1 MNALKK
7 RGLHQYG
14 KVSVG
19 SEVEYASPHRLIQM
33 LMEGALDK
41 IATAKGFMDRGETA
55 KKGEHISWAIS
66 IIGGLQSSLDMETG
80 GEIAQNLDDLYTYI
94 VRRLMEA
101 NVNDDIGAVDEVMS
115 LLLEIKSAWD
125 VMPESIKKTPSQTN
139 DATVAV
145 EL

>member
-41 IATAKGFMDRGETA
+41 IATAKGCMDRGETA

-66 IIGGLQSSLDMETG
+66 IIGGLQSSLDVEAG
-80 GEIAQNLDDLYTYI
+80 GEIAQNLDDLYSYI
-94 VRRLMEA
+94 AKRLMDA
-101 NVNDDIGAVDEVMS
+101 NANNDIAALDEVMS

-125 VMPESIKKTPSQTN
+125 VMPESIKKAPSQTN
-139 DATVAV
+139 EVTVAV
-145 EL
+145 ER

>member
-14 KVSVG
+14 KISIG

-33 LMEGALDK
+33 LMEGALEK
-41 IATAKGFMDRGETA
+41 VATAKGFMDRGETA

-66 IIGGLQSSLDMETG
+66 IIGGLQSSLDLDGG
-80 GEIAQNLDDLYTYI
+80 GEIAQNLDDLYSYI
-94 VRRLMEA
+94 AKRLAEA
-101 NVNDDIGAVDEVMS
+101 NMSNDIAALDEVMG
-115 LLLEIKSAWD
+115 LLLEVKGAWD
-125 VMPESIKKTPSQTN
+125 VMPDSIKKAPSQTKET
-139 DATVAV
+139 TVVV

>member
-7 RGLHQYG
+7 RGLNQYG
-14 KVSVG
+14 KISIG

-33 LMEGALDK
+33 LMEGALEK
-41 IATAKGFMDRGETA
+41 IATAKGLMDRGETA

-66 IIGGLQSSLDMETG
+66 IIGGLQSSLNMDEG

-94 VRRLMEA
+94 ARRLAEA
-101 NVNDDIGAVDEVMS
+101 NMSNDIAILDEAID
-115 LLLEIKSAWD
+115 LLLEIKGAWD
-125 VMPESIKKTPSQTN
+125 IMPESIKKAPSRADN
-139 DATVAV
+139 ASVAI